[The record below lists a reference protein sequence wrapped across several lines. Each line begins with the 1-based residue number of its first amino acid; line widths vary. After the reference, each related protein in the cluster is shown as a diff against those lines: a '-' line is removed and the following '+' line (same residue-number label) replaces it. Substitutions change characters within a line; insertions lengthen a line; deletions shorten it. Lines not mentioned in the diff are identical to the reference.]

1 MSNNTGTVII
11 TLPVS
16 HAVTANITENLETR
30 WLQMILKAMR
40 HLNLANE
47 HYNVIVLIVML
58 CLLVMVAIRLIIKY
72 RQRFLCAKK
81 NETQHDTA

>member
-16 HAVTANITENLETR
+16 HAVTRNITENLETQ
-30 WLQMILKAMR
+30 WLQMILNAMR

-58 CLLVMVAIRLIIKY
+58 CLLVTIRLIIKY

-81 NETQHDTA
+81 NETQHDTT